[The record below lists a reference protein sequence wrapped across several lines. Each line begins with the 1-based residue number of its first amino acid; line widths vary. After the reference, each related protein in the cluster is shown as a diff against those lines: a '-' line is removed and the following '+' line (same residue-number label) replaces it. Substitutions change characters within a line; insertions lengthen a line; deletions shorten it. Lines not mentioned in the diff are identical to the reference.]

1 MEVSPPAPHEISRL
15 QLLASPLAKL
25 RHLDLSHRISGATL
39 GPISRSGA
47 FSDVYKV
54 RLRNPE
60 ETVVAKHLRFQLGT
74 YMEGVS
80 FAFCQKKT
88 YTFSSVSWPQ
98 VFEKEIY
105 VWSKFNHP
113 NVARLLGY
121 AFHSHDNSPFLVSP
135 YMDGGSAWDYVNKNP
150 KEDVFP
156 LVCLPFLPRIKANL

>member
-80 FAFCQKKT
+80 FAFCHSMPKKA
-88 YTFSSVSWPQ
+88 Y
-98 VFEKEIY
+98 
-105 VWSKFNHP
+105 P
-113 NVARLLGY
+113 NFFGARLKTWTMTTPLGASHARSLLY
-121 AFHSHDNSPFLVSP
+121 KSLFPFFLIHFIQYPPLFLFHRRRSQVS
-135 YMDGGSAWDYVNKNP
+135 
-150 KEDVFP
+150 
-156 LVCLPFLPRIKANL
+156 